1 MNKSYDFPRKQLKTK
16 LSHLGQTANIKTEN
30 LLWTVCPPHDEIKSE
45 LTSGQQDTSR
55 RSKEP
60 TVITTA
66 NGKAELTEEGT
77 VYVNL
82 RMEKEGVSIL
92 YQNWKKR

>member
-1 MNKSYDFPRKQLKTK
+1 MNKSYDFPGKQLKTK
-16 LSHLGQTANIKTEN
+16 LSHLGQTANINIEN
-30 LLWTVCPPHDEIKSE
+30 LLWTVCPPHDENKSE

-66 NGKAELTEEGT
+66 NGKAEATEEGT
-77 VYVNL
+77 VYVKL
-82 RMEKEGVSIL
+82 CMKRKGVSIH
-92 YQNWKKR
+92 N